1 VQPQTL
7 ASRRRLYLLARVV
20 VARHY
25 RRRLTLADVAGAV
38 ASSPRQVQRAYAQF
52 GELSFAE
59 DLLARRMTAAAQLLA
74 EQPAIPVRDVAH
86 LVGYRQAAHF
96 AGAFRRRYGLAPAR
110 FREQARGYRA
120 RRPSAAANGMRDLA
134 DDRVR
139 SRSTG
144 AGDRGWRKP
153 QTAER
158 SWRADSAARKG
169 DCEPGSDASCA
180 TVSAPGR
187 RSRMSVPPPA
197 AGMAAMLPPCWSAT

>member
-25 RRRLTLADVAGAV
+25 RRRLTLAVVAGAV

-59 DLLARRMTAAAQLLA
+59 DLLGRRMAAAAQLLA
-74 EQPAIPVRDVAH
+74 EQPAIPVRDVAR

-110 FREQARGYRA
+110 FREQARAYR
-120 RRPSAAANGMRDLA
+120 RAA
-134 DDRVR
+134 
-139 SRSTG
+139 
-144 AGDRGWRKP
+144 
-153 QTAER
+153 
-158 SWRADSAARKG
+158 SAARESV
-169 DCEPGSDASCA
+169 CEDNSEASCA
-180 TVSAPGR
+180 TVSAPGSR
-187 RSRMSVPPPA
+187 RRMSVPPPG
-197 AGMAAMLPPCWSAT
+197 AGTAAMLPPCWSAT